1 MSPLNWWRVCRTC
14 NTYYKESNNIGT
26 WCCAYHPGLYNAEMD
41 GEKFPKYSYEC
52 CGASDTP
59 YKDDGSRN
67 PYYNPN
73 FFHGCTNKD
82 HSSTVLNFDSTNV
95 KMTEDQF
102 PKVLLKKLKND
113 IRSLTTYSNESFEE
127 TKKKLTFKHKG
138 LCIDANSG
146 FLYIMRKDTEKELW
160 RSRNKVYLNK
170 NLTKY
175 IVFVIDECKIV
186 NSYGRD
192 IYVRKKRYERQ
203 IKINDT
209 TNLNELLEKII
220 QKKDM
225 YFSDELTLP
234 QVEEVIDKS
243 LKRLPDNTGKKI
255 RYNNVRPFYYIIRV
269 TN

>member
-14 NTYYKESNNIGT
+14 NTYYKESDNIGT

-41 GEKFPKYSYEC
+41 GDKFPKYSYEC

-59 YKDDGSRN
+59 YRDDGSKN
-67 PYYNPN
+67 PYYNPM
-73 FFHGCTNKD
+73 FLHGCTNKD
-82 HSSTVLNFDSTNV
+82 HSSTVLNFDSSNV

-113 IRSLTTYSNESFEE
+113 IRSLTTYNNESFEE

-138 LCIDANSG
+138 LCVDANSG
-146 FLYIMRKDTEKELW
+146 FLYIMRKDVEKELW

-175 IVFVIDECKIV
+175 PIFVIDVCEENKK
-186 NSYGRD
+186 G
-192 IYVRKKRYERQ
+192 IYVRRKRYERHL
-203 IKINDT
+203 KINDT
-209 TNLNELLEKII
+209 TNI
-220 QKKDM
+220 QDLISNIVETGDQ
-225 YFSDELTLP
+225 YFSEELNLP
-234 QVEEVIDKS
+234 QRKNVIETDFKS
-243 LKRLPDNTGKKI
+243 KMLPANTGKKI

-269 TN
+269 Q